1 MKLILYD
8 TGMDLYCYDL
18 NRRNSFVKFLESVGL
33 SIFEH
38 S

>member
-1 MKLILYD
+1 MKFILYD
-8 TGMDLYCYDL
+8 TGMDLYCDDL
-18 NRRNSFVKFLESVGL
+18 NRQNSFVKFLESVGL